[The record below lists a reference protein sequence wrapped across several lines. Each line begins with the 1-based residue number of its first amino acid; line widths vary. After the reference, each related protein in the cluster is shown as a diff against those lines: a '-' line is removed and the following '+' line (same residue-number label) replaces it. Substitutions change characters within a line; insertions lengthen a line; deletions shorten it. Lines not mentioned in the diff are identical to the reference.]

1 MPTQLYQAKKK
12 LEYSIFLRISKQF
25 IVMPDLTANM
35 ANECLN
41 KSMKTYRAR
50 ISSSL
55 CLFVPI
61 CTRNTGYTNHVAS
74 DLIFKP
80 ARKNDKS
87 QSFVKTTISIAKSN
101 MPHSLNK
108 SLIST
113 NEAVQGSPN
122 NAQHYKTSYKAAQ
135 ELSDKAN
142 HVHIVNKQ
150 CQIYI

>member
-1 MPTQLYQAKKK
+1 MIFCLLFKFIQCITRYFLSAYNDNPKHANAVHSISLYTPTPSKHPLSYRFSTNVTKNEPISMPTQLYQAKKI

-41 KSMKTYRAR
+41 MSMKTYRAR

-87 QSFVKTTISIAKSN
+87 
-101 MPHSLNK
+101 
-108 SLIST
+108 
-113 NEAVQGSPN
+113 
-122 NAQHYKTSYKAAQ
+122 
-135 ELSDKAN
+135 
-142 HVHIVNKQ
+142 
-150 CQIYI
+150 